1 MDDIEVAFEKLLGRQ
16 ASDKEVQDLYRVKNA
31 LNLHNN
37 DSLWLILMALQSY
50 DTMYAKYPELIAR
63 QVDKQV
69 DKHKSLFAEMA
80 DAETKKALS
89 TLSVAVSE
97 ASQAVALK
105 VADAAR
111 WRAWGFVLFALLCF
125 AGLCMTVGFVLG
137 SGQVPYWAQIGSA
150 RGPLFNIVMIIL
162 NAPVGW
168 LLPIIAAGLLGATFI
183 EQKPTIKSILLLGL
197 LLALSLL
204 SLVFVL

>member
-1 MDDIEVAFEKLLGRQ
+1 MDEIEVAFEKLLGRQ
-16 ASDKEVQDLYRVKNA
+16 ASEKEVQDLYRVKNA

-50 DTMYAKYPELIAR
+50 DTMYAKYPELISK

-69 DKHKSLFAEMA
+69 EKHKSLFAEMA

-89 TLSVAVSE
+89 TLSTAVSE

-105 VADAAR
+105 VADTAR
-111 WRAWGFVLFALLCF
+111 WRAWGLVLFAMLGF
-125 AGLCMTVGFVLG
+125 AGLCMTVGYVLG
-137 SGQVPYWAQIGSA
+137 SGQVPYWAQVSSTK
-150 RGPLFNIVMIIL
+150 GPLFNIFSIIL

-168 LLPIIAAGLLGATFI
+168 LLPIVSAGLFGATFI
-183 EQKPTIKSILLLGL
+183 NHKPTLKSVLLLGF

-204 SLVFVL
+204 TLGFVL